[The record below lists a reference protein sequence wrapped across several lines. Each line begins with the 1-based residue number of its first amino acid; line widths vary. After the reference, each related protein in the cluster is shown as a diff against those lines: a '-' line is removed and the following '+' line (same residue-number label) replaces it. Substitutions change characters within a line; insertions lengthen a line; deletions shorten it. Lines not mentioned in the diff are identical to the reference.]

1 MSLHYKQFDLFG
13 KMINNKNFFIF
24 NNTSDEDILEIVS
37 KLEKFEAG
45 SEFFKYYTDKDIYYM
60 FELIEKLNSIYSD
73 INHEHNFKSKID
85 IYISCLSNIYLI
97 SNLIS
102 KNRLIL
108 NKAINNI
115 KKSLDNF
122 YIENQIDT
130 NIQKKINKYI
140 SVLLGTTSKKS
151 KKRNP
156 LVLFNVNTFHKSDKI
171 KTDSPSI
178 CILNNKSNN
187 VNTEIKIIDHS
198 INNSFLN
205 QEKTHDITENSNNY
219 YNNYN
224 INNDEENI
232 IFDFTTPQF
241 PSKIIEDNINNNE
254 PNKNMLK
261 QESINSIYIEK
272 SEDLNKNF
280 IKKESIHSY
289 FTLGSKSRDKNKGS
303 SKFLVHEKEKEKIVS
318 KFSKPEEKV
327 SKEISKFKEF
337 VPEEKNNN
345 YLESSIEKNIKNRRT
360 ITMKLNVKKNH
371 HYQISEDKANIRN
384 EEEEIKKSKKKT
396 FSSTNLKSS
405 EEKIML
411 KNLLVFINDIFK
423 KKIIN
428 SEQKL
433 KIKQLIISKSPK
445 LDQIYILYY
454 DCNKEKF
461 IKELKNLIR

>member
-24 NNTSDEDILEIVS
+24 NNTSEEDILEIVS

-45 SEFFKYYTDKDIYYM
+45 SEFFKYYTNKDIYYM

-73 INHEHNFKSKID
+73 INHEHNFKSQID
-85 IYISCLSNIYLI
+85 IYISFLSNIYLI
-97 SNLIS
+97 SILIS

-108 NKAINNI
+108 NKAINDI

-122 YIENQIDT
+122 YSENQTDI
-130 NIQKKINKYI
+130 NIQKKINNYI
-140 SVLLGTTSKKS
+140 SVLLGTTSKKN

-156 LVLFNVNTFHKSDKI
+156 LVLFNGNTFQKSDKS
-171 KTDSPSI
+171 KTDSPNI
-178 CILNNKSNN
+178 CNLNNKSNN
-187 VNTEIKIIDHS
+187 VNTEIKIIDYS
-198 INNSFLN
+198 NNNSFLN
-205 QEKTHDITENSNNY
+205 QEKTHDITEYTNNY
-219 YNNYN
+219 YNF
-224 INNDEENI
+224 NNDEENI

-272 SEDLNKNF
+272 SEDSNKNF

-289 FTLGSKSRDKNKGS
+289 YTLGSKSKDNNKGS
-303 SKFLVHEKEKEKIVS
+303 SKFSVQEKEKVKIVS
-318 KFSKPEEKV
+318 KFSKQEERT

-337 VPEEKNNN
+337 APEEKNNN
-345 YLESSIEKNIKNRRT
+345 NLESSEKSIQNIRT
-360 ITMKLNVKKNH
+360 NTMKLNDDKIH
-371 HYQISEDKANIRN
+371 HYQISEERENNRN

-396 FSSTNLKSS
+396 FSSTNLKSR

-411 KNLLVFINDIFK
+411 KNLLVLLNDIFK
-423 KKIIN
+423 KKIID

-433 KIKQLIISKSPK
+433 KIKQLIISKSQK
-445 LDQIYILYY
+445 LDYIYILYY
-454 DCNKEKF
+454 DANKEKF